1 MHTIPPTPLAPGLT
15 ALALN
20 NKSKH
25 HDYIKKAI
33 PAWLKET
40 SPSRVNELKSA
51 PLRIPQW
58 NKAAPAS
65 AHLRLQGAIKDHW
78 THQNDVDQ
86 ALSSLQDV
94 HAFAEP
100 LLQKA
105 LKERYGVEVDV
116 KQTWLRLY
124 APATTSWWTHDF
136 ASAVTSRTISLL
148 DAALHNFA
156 TDERFTHDSEFI
168 TQPDARGHFLI
179 KPLKPKIS
187 IEQFKSLCRE
197 LDIGAQYQQHLRAVL
212 LPSDSV
218 ASSTLQHKI
227 ILSQKSALNAAA
239 HLALMKKDISQ
250 SAYEVVQGALD
261 KRKNL
266 TWNGNPVRYCNL
278 AMMDTSLSGIILM
291 VRGASTSA
299 EPERL
304 IAYIPHDPEHPLKE
318 YASSIEFMTELTRQ
332 LRDSPA
338 SKKPTSTG
346 LPLPQSYQQ
355 FFSQFVAHEQRG
367 YFFSRL
373 NERLSKVTWHP
384 AAPGSNLPSWRETA
398 VDKPDLQFSVTRL
411 EDDRRGAFDGDLWR
425 YCYQQTLNK
434 ILNDA
439 REIAISTSYVDRM
452 ARWAWWD
459 NLEKMLSDILNV
471 ALLVVTP
478 FVPFLGELMLAY
490 TAYQLT
496 DSVFEGIVDWAEGR
510 GIEAGEQALGVLE
523 DVVQLG
529 IFAAGA
535 NIAGSV
541 RLKLSPFVE
550 NLKPVTLPDG
560 QPRLWNP
567 DLSPYLQSD
576 LVLPLTSEPDTHGV
590 HQYQGKQIL
599 PLDNQYFEVKKDPTT
614 SQYTIQHPQRPDA
627 YAPALRHNGQGAWV
641 SEVENPR
648 QWEGTQ
654 LMRRLGHSMDAY
666 SDSQLE
672 RIRQISGTDEG
683 ALRRMHVE
691 NAPPPPLLTDTLQ
704 RLGPDA
710 PASTPPA
717 LDADAKMVQKHF
729 PDLPPSVVEKVLA
742 DVTPLEQQRISEKS
756 LLPLRLKTRAREMQF
771 ETQAVRAAQ
780 GLYKDSLVNV
790 DTERLVLGSLRTA
803 TDLFGDLRIEIRQST
818 LQGELRCSA
827 GPDDAAH
834 VRVLIRNDAGQ
845 YTLQDPDGSIIHR
858 SDNLYESILH
868 ALPAEKY
875 PSLGYRPGDGE
886 PFKEWVIAKTAPA
899 HERRTLLAK
908 PPIRPVAEHETLLLL
923 GGPTLSRW
931 GLTLQERIED
941 LHPHF
946 SESEVDAFADALIAR
961 GEPLKAMDA
970 LENELDE
977 LRVILNRWEYQQP
990 EAWGPDSKGFLHG
1003 GGKHIAERLIDCFER
1018 KPTELG
1024 SRTDPSSYSLDL
1036 SRELLPLDL
1045 QRWWSKMPPE
1055 LRKFLDKVKVLKLD
1069 NTRFSAESTGL
1080 LKDFPNLRELS
1091 AKGCELTRLP
1101 EGIGAM
1107 HRLERLRLSDNRM
1120 ALDTPAVEQ
1129 LKQLTYLEI
1138 LRLDDNPLAL
1148 LPNIARMPRLKVVSL
1163 KNTGASTWPEGTFA
1177 KPRPRG
1183 FLLNLQGNPISQLPD
1198 VVPGSEN
1205 AWVLARTRLDV
1216 GNLSELNQVR
1226 YQALRKSRAL
1236 PPEPVVSPDT
1246 PSGPVIVSGHSD
1258 SQWSHVPGW
1267 GIDRSAR
1274 LSEVEDEPGAEDF
1287 MDLLTQTRESADFL
1301 AGGDAKAQLM
1311 ERAWRMLDAVHTDN
1325 RLRQKLFTMAS
1336 APVDCAD
1343 AGAQVFNHMGIQV
1356 LAYEAHAYSTD
1367 PAQLEQKLVTLAQG
1381 AARLE
1386 QVNDIARADVASR
1399 GGNPDDVEVYLAY
1412 QTGLAE
1418 RLDLPWQSRG
1428 MLYRPVSGVTDAMI
1442 DQAYD
1447 TVLALG
1453 EGDGLVDR
1461 MLEQDFWQTHLEER
1475 YGTQM
1480 DANKR
1485 RYQSLSEQLDELRT
1499 TQREWAESTSDT
1511 LRAVLR
1517 RRLRELMN
1525 DLPAPDT
1532 VVFADE
1538 PFSDATFDR
1547 LLVDLGDAEKELSR
1561 RLTRQAMK
1569 RAVQ

>member
-1 MHTIPPTPLAPGLT
+1 MT

-25 HDYIKKAI
+25 HDFIKKVI
-33 PAWLKET
+33 PDWLKKT

-78 THQNDVDQ
+78 ATQNDVDQ

-94 HAFAEP
+94 QAFAEP
-100 LLQKA
+100 LLKKA
-105 LKERYGVEVDV
+105 LKDRYGIEVDV

-124 APATTSWWTHDF
+124 APAATSWWTPDF

-156 TDERFTHDSEFI
+156 THESFTHDSEFI

-197 LDIGAQYQQHLRAVL
+197 LDIGAQYQQHLKAVL

-227 ILSQKSALNAAA
+227 ILSQKSALKAAA

-250 SAYEVVQGALD
+250 SAYEVVQGTLD

-266 TWNGNPVRYCNL
+266 KWNGNPVSYCNL
-278 AMMDTSLSGIILM
+278 AMMDTSLTGIILM
-291 VRGASTSA
+291 VCGASTSA

-338 SKKPTSTG
+338 SKTPTSTG

-384 AAPGSNLPSWRETA
+384 AVPGSDLPSWRETA

-496 DSVFEGIVDWAEGR
+496 DGVFEGIVDWAEGH
-510 GIEAGEQALGVLE
+510 GIEAGGQALGVLE
-523 DVVQLG
+523 DMVQLG

-550 NLKPVTLPDG
+550 NLKPITLPDG
-560 QPRLWNP
+560 QRRLWNP

-576 LVLPLTSEPDTHGV
+576 LVLPLTSEPDAHGV

-599 PLDNQYFEVKKDPTT
+599 PLDNQYFEVKKDPNT
-614 SQYTIQHPQRPDA
+614 SQYTLKHPQRPHA
-627 YAPALRHNGQGAWV
+627 YAPALKHNGHGAWV

-654 LMRRLGHSMDAY
+654 LMRRLGHSIDTY

-672 RIRQISGTDEG
+672 RIRQISGTEE
-683 ALRRMHVE
+683 AVLRRMHLDS
-691 NAPPPPLLTDTLQ
+691 AAPPPLLVDTLQ
-704 RLGPDA
+704 RLAPDA
-710 PASTPPA
+710 PASTAPM
-717 LDADAKMVQKHF
+717 LDANAKMIQQHF

-742 DVTPLEQQRISEKS
+742 DITPLEQQRISEQS

-771 ETQAVRAAQ
+771 ETEAVRAAQ
-780 GLYKDSLVNV
+780 GLYKDSLVNL

-803 TDLFGDLRIEIRQST
+803 TDLFGDLRIEIRQAT
-818 LQGELRCSA
+818 LAGALRCSA
-827 GPDDAAH
+827 GPDDATH

-845 YTLQDPDGSIIHR
+845 YEAQDADGSIIHS

-908 PPIRPVAEHETLLLL
+908 PPIRPVAEHETQLLLR
-923 GGPTLSRW
+923 GPTLSRL
-931 GLTLQERIED
+931 GVTLHERIQD

-946 SESEVDAFADALIAR
+946 SESEVNAFANALIAR
-961 GEPLKAMDA
+961 GEPFKAMDT
-970 LENELDE
+970 LENDLDE
-977 LRVILNRWEYQQP
+977 LRVILNRWQYQQP
-990 EAWGPDSKGFLHG
+990 DAWGPDSKGFRNG
-1003 GGKHIAERLIDCFER
+1003 GGQHIAERLIDCFER
-1018 KPTELG
+1018 THTELG
-1024 SRTDPSSYSLDL
+1024 NRTDPSSYSLDL

-1045 QRWWSKMPPE
+1045 QLWWSKIPPE
-1055 LRKFLDKVKVLKLD
+1055 LRKFLDRVKVLKLD
-1069 NTRFSAESTGL
+1069 NTRFSAESSGL

-1101 EGIGAM
+1101 NGIGAM
-1107 HRLERLRLSDNRM
+1107 HRLERLRLSANRM
-1120 ALDTPAVEQ
+1120 VLDTPAVEQ
-1129 LKQLTYLEI
+1129 LKQLTYLQI
-1138 LRLDDNPLAL
+1138 LRMDDNPLAL

-1163 KNTGASTWPEGTFA
+1163 KNTGASTWPDGTFA
-1177 KPRPRG
+1177 RPRPRG

-1205 AWVLARTRLDV
+1205 AWVLARTRVDV
-1216 GNLSELNQVR
+1216 GSLSELNQVL
-1226 YQALRKSRAL
+1226 YQKVRRSCAL
-1236 PPEPVVSPDT
+1236 PPEPVVT
-1246 PSGPVIVSGHSD
+1246 AENQPSLVIVSGYSD
-1258 SQWSHVPGW
+1258 LQWSDVPGW

-1274 LSEVEDEPGAEDF
+1274 LSEVESEPGAEAF
-1287 MDLLTQTRESADFL
+1287 MDLLTQTRESADYR
-1301 AGGDAKAQLM
+1301 AGGDAQAQLM
-1311 ERAWRMLDAVHTDN
+1311 QRAWRMLDAVHTDN
-1325 RLRQKLFTMAS
+1325 RLRQTLFTMAS

-1356 LAYEAHAYSTD
+1356 LAAEAHLYSTD
-1367 PAQLEQKLVTLAQG
+1367 PAQLEQKLVTLAKG

-1386 QVNDIARADVASR
+1386 QVNDIARSDIDSR
-1399 GGNPDDVEVYLAY
+1399 SGNPDDVEVYLAY

-1442 DQAYD
+1442 DQAFE
-1447 TVLALG
+1447 TVQALG
-1453 EGDGLVDR
+1453 EGDGLVNR
-1461 MLEQDFWQTHLEER
+1461 MLEQGFWQTYLHETYPVQLENN
-1475 YGTQM
+1475 TQL
-1480 DANKR
+1480 
-1485 RYQSLSEQLDELRT
+1485 YQLKSEQLETLRT
-1499 TQREWAESTSDT
+1499 TQHEWVNSTQLT
-1511 LRAVLR
+1511 ELQRAGLRA
-1517 RRLRELMN
+1517 RLNELMN
-1525 DLPAPDT
+1525 DLPVPPT
-1532 VVFADE
+1532 VVFTDE
-1538 PFSDATFDR
+1538 PMSTGAYER
-1547 LLVDLGDAEKELSR
+1547 LQVDLGYEEKELSR
-1561 RLTRQAMK
+1561 RLTRTALR
-1569 RAVQ
+1569 RAEQ